1 MAGLKESL
9 EITIEHGTEEGTLI
23 CSLKGWDCE
32 IYRISRDELS
42 AYTNNSKLKE
52 CGIYFLVGEYDGAP
66 SVYVGQANSRD
77 NGKGVLGRVMEHD
90 RASEAYWNTALLLHS
105 TSNGLY
111 PTELNY
117 LERSFWNK
125 VKMSSFKV
133 MNASKPALGNY
144 AESTE
149 IAMDKF
155 IASAEMIIR
164 ILGYRFLDAMPKTAP
179 ESPETIPGKIQFF
192 IKRKGK
198 VPGRDIDAVCVI
210 KEGKFVVLKGSLV
223 ATVPR
228 DSNHQ
233 KNYNHSKYA
242 DLIDQKGIL
251 RQDIA
256 FDSVSGS
263 SAFVIYGSSNG
274 NVDWKDSE
282 GKPIKDYL
290 L

>member
-9 EITIEHGTEEGTLI
+9 EITLEHGTAEGTLI

-52 CGIYFLVGEYDGAP
+52 CGIYFLVGEHDGAP

-105 TSNGLY
+105 TSNVLY

-155 IASAEMIIR
+155 IVSAEMIIR
-164 ILGYRFLDAMPKTAP
+164 ILGYHFLD
-179 ESPETIPGKIQFF
+179 GKQQTDPHVTPNARKFF
-192 IKRKGK
+192 ITRKGK
-198 VPGRDIDAVCVI
+198 GLGRDIDAVC
-210 KEGKFVVLKGSLV
+210 EMRDGKFVVLKGSLV

-228 DSNHQ
+228 NSSIQ
-233 KNYNHSKYA
+233 KDYGHSRYA
-242 DLIDQKGIL
+242 DLIDHRGRL
-251 RQDIA
+251 DQDIV
-256 FDSVSGS
+256 FDTVSGS
-263 SAFVIYGSSNG
+263 SSFVIYGSSNG
-274 NVDWKDSE
+274 NVDWKDRE
-282 GKPIKDYL
+282 GKPIKDYIQ
-290 L
+290 